1 MIHVPVMKARN
12 IMSPK
17 LVITKSPMVKIL
29 GYKGLH
35 SVTVSNQVERY
46 RIGAIW

>member
-1 MIHVPVMKARN
+1 MIHVPVMNARN

-17 LVITKSPMVKIL
+17 LVITKSPIEKIL

-35 SVTVSNQVERY
+35 SVTVSSQAERY
-46 RIGAIW
+46 RIDAIW